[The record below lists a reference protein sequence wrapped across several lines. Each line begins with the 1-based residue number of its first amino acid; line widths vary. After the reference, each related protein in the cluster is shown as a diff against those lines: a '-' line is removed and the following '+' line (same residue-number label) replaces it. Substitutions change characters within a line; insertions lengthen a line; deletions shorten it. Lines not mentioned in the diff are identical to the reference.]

1 MFNDFDILASQQN
14 LQNSQK
20 SQKSQASSKNLDKV
34 SYSGH
39 LQKQVI
45 NCWKKA
51 CLSSDYET
59 CCHWTMEMVL
69 SKWQDV
75 LWESILLFSA
85 KHIHSQ
91 NPKIGLFL
99 KKIKV
104 DYPNLNIPNCKHDT
118 LEIFTFI
125 IGVLIYSPKG
135 IVYPTPSIKST
146 EDEIDHVISTLTK
159 CTLSN
164 HVRSVMVSGDSIVLA
179 GLLNAC
185 TQHLTTCDLN
195 NSLRIIGW
203 IIQLEKNKKYKEHI
217 VSGSRY
223 DNSSWVF
230 FLWDTLVVYAEQNK
244 VEYHDIIK
252 SWREFYCDGYTK
264 PMRTSRFPMV
274 INALILLS
282 QKVYRDLP
290 CIHNQSMIQKA
301 CRNVEHILT
310 DIIKKKEEKHS
321 YLF

>member
-1 MFNDFDILASQQN
+1 MFNDFDILASQ
-14 LQNSQK
+14 NSK
-20 SQKSQASSKNLDKV
+20 SQTSSKKTKNPDKV
-34 SYSGH
+34 SYSGN
-39 LQKQVI
+39 LQNQVI

-59 CCHWTMEMVL
+59 CCHWAMEMIL

-104 DYPNLNIPNCKHDT
+104 DYPNLNVSDNKYDT
-118 LEIFTFI
+118 IEIFAFI

-146 EDEIDHVISTLTK
+146 DGEIEHVISTLNK

-164 HVRSVMVSGDSIVLA
+164 NVRSAMVSGDSIVLA

-185 TQHLTTCDLN
+185 TQHLTSCDLN

-203 IIQLEKNKKYKEHI
+203 IIQLEKNKNYKEHI
-217 VSGSRY
+217 VSGYRY
-223 DNSSWVF
+223 DSSSWVF

-244 VEYHDIIK
+244 VEYYDIIK
-252 SWREFYCDGYTK
+252 SWREFYCNNYTK
-264 PMRTSRFPMV
+264 TVRTSRFPMV
-274 INALILLS
+274 INALIILS
-282 QKVYRDLP
+282 QKEYRDLP

-301 CRNVEHILT
+301 CQNVGHILT
-310 DIIKKKEEKHS
+310 DIIKKKEERHS